1 MPSGIIVTSEARSDG
16 GSSDNL
22 HAARQMKAA
31 LPTYYISLQKETNE
45 ALHFLIITAHV
56 SMSETNT
63 AGRWNEQSYWLAEGG
78 RNQW

>member
-1 MPSGIIVTSEARSDG
+1 MSSGIIVTSEARSDG
-16 GSSDNL
+16 GSADNL

-45 ALHFLIITAHV
+45 ALRFLIITAHD

-63 AGRWNEQSYWLAEGG
+63 AERWKWTIILVGWGG
-78 RNQW
+78 RAQR